1 MRGPQTRPARRG
13 AQEGG
18 LLGCRSLRPRSGALS
33 PDSESGPLPA
43 EARTP
48 RCSARGEECN
58 RPCELAASTLCCRG
72 PAPARGPDGKHS
84 GSRCV
89 RSAPNTMAGRLAGR
103 DPGPPAPAPGLNAN
117 LLAPPSG
124 RPQSRCSGEHVFP
137 PPATPGCRLVGR
149 EPDAGRGELA
159 ARSTGRRDG
168 PPRPGGSLRGPSSP
182 PRPGFAGCPLAT
194 EQARR
199 RLGGWTPLPVA
210 TFANK
215 VLLARGHACFLSVS
229 VHLRASRAAL
239 NRHGRAGPASPTRGP
254 RYRREA
260 PPPLPRT
267 PRCRGDQSHT
277 RREAGRLPRAW
288 TRPREVLAVTV
299 KPGGKDG
306 GHLVPGRGSSG
317 KPPPPTRPHT
327 GSAGADPRSGS
338 GGGPVTPVWASAR
351 TLPWGP

>member
-18 LLGCRSLRPRSGALS
+18 LLGCRSLQPRSGARSL
-33 PDSESGPLPA
+33 DSESGPLPA

-58 RPCELAASTLCCRG
+58 RPRELAASTLCCRG

-103 DPGPPAPAPGLNAN
+103 DPGPLAPAPGLNAN

-124 RPQSRCSGEHVFP
+124 RPQSHWPGSTSSL
-137 PPATPGCRLVGR
+137 PATPTPGCRLVGR

-182 PRPGFAGCPLAT
+182 PRLGFAGCPLAT

-239 NRHGRAGPASPTRGP
+239 NRHGRAA
-254 RYRREA
+254 
-260 PPPLPRT
+260 L
-267 PRCRGDQSHT
+267 
-277 RREAGRLPRAW
+277 
-288 TRPREVLAVTV
+288 
-299 KPGGKDG
+299 
-306 GHLVPGRGSSG
+306 
-317 KPPPPTRPHT
+317 
-327 GSAGADPRSGS
+327 
-338 GGGPVTPVWASAR
+338 
-351 TLPWGP
+351 